1 MPEIDGW
8 ADHIS
13 EPARNVWPI
22 LGRAVKKI
30 DGFLVGGTALAIHL
44 RHRTSFDLDYLA
56 AEPFTGDHLAR
67 SLMREIGDV
76 EVIDSGSGILHARVL
91 GIAVQVFC
99 PPPRG
104 ANPGVEDTLQ
114 KPLEIDGM
122 RVASLPDLLATK
134 LDVIM
139 YRPKLRDYIDLKA
152 IDEAG
157 PYSLE
162 DGLLFHMRRYGTT
175 SASKDLERIIN
186 LLDSPGELDPDRM
199 FGHQSSDTL
208 AYLKARTPA
217 LRRHLYQ
224 MRVQSHSA
232 SRPKPF
238 DPPMK
243 FGPTE

>member
-8 ADHIS
+8 ADYIP
-13 EPARNVWPI
+13 EPAREVWPI
-22 LGRAVKKI
+22 LGRELKKI

-56 AEPFTGDHLAR
+56 AESFSGAHLAK
-67 SLMREIGDV
+67 SLTRKTGDV

-91 GIAVQVFC
+91 GVAVQVFC

-104 ANPGVEDTLQ
+104 ANPGVEKTLQ
-114 KPLEIDGM
+114 EPLEIDGM

-139 YRPKLRDYIDLKA
+139 YRAKLRDYIDLKS
-152 IDEAG
+152 IDEVG

-162 DGLLFHMRRYGTT
+162 DGFLFHMRRYGTT

-186 LLDSPGELDPDRM
+186 LLDSPGELDPDRV
-199 FGHQSSDTL
+199 FDYQSSDTL

-224 MRVQSHSA
+224 MRVQSPSA
-232 SRPKPF
+232 RRPKPF
-238 DPPMK
+238 DPPTK
-243 FGPTE
+243 FGTAE